1 MLGSRLGRFFVIAG
15 LNVVPLAVL
24 AIGFETAFGS
34 WLLPYVPPRSAIVD
48 RTLTFRQFL
57 YDPPS
62 VVTYV
67 RDRYA
72 LRGVRGP
79 LENVKLVTLGG
90 STTDQRFIT
99 EGETW
104 QDVIGALTGLPVAN
118 AGIDGMSSTG
128 HILAL
133 QEWLHPIPRLR
144 ARIYLHFIG
153 VNDAW
158 LPDKLVPPDR
168 SGTSSWITWLRLRS
182 AHIQAAARSWAWIRG
197 AVEVRHGRVV
207 PHQLDAFEPI
217 KAKVDRKEIYD
228 FVEARYKP
236 NLRRL
241 LDLHDANGER
251 AIFVSQPV
259 HPAVVL
265 HRGDDVFMIP
275 PLVTERWAVAI
286 GIVNA
291 ATEDVCRRRLDTCAF
306 IDVAGRLAF
315 EQEDFYDSVHV
326 TPAGARKLGEYLAKE
341 LIELTKADS
350 EFSNLLV
357 GKKSGMAHR

>member
-1 MLGSRLGRFFVIAG
+1 MLGSRFGRFLVLAG
-15 LNVVPLAVL
+15 VNAVLLAVVI
-24 AIGFETAFGS
+24 IGFEIAFGN
-34 WLLPYVPPRSAIVD
+34 WFLPYVPPRSAIVD

-104 QDVIGALTGLPVAN
+104 QDVVAALTGIPVAN

-128 HILAL
+128 HLMAL
-133 QEWLHPIPRLR
+133 QEWLHQIPGLR
-144 ARIYLHFIG
+144 ARTYLHYIG

-158 LPDKLVPPDR
+158 LPGELVPSDQ
-168 SGTSSWITWLRLRS
+168 SGASSWTTRLRLRS
-182 AHIQAAARSWAWIRG
+182 AIIQAAARSWARIRG
-197 AVEVRHGRVV
+197 AEEVRHGRVA
-207 PHQLDAFEPI
+207 PHQLDGLQPT
-217 KAKVDRKEIYD
+217 KAEVDRQQIHD
-228 FVEARYKP
+228 FVETRYKP

-241 LDLHDANGER
+241 IDLHHANGER
-251 AIFVSQPV
+251 AIFISQPH

-286 GIVNA
+286 GIINA
-291 ATEDVCRRRLDTCAF
+291 ATEDVCRRRVDACRF
-306 IDVAGRLAF
+306 IDVAGKVGF

-326 TPAGARKLGEYLAKE
+326 TPAGARKLGAYLAKE
-341 LIELTKADS
+341 LMGLAETDAAPLAVVPAQAGTQ
-350 EFSNLLV
+350 N
-357 GKKSGMAHR
+357 H